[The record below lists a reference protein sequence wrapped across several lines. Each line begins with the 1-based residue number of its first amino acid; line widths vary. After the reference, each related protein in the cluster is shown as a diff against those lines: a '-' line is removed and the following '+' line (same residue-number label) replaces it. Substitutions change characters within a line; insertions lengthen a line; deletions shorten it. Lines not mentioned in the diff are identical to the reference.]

1 MCETV
6 AEVRAHVLA
15 LLNRGYSPEEAEE
28 ALGRASYLEG
38 CVLDELPCTGLTDPT
53 NVLMQEVTED
63 GTGCG

>member
-15 LLNRGYSPEEAEE
+15 LLNRGYSPEEVEVF
-28 ALGRASYLEG
+28 LNRASYFED
-38 CVLDELPCTGLTDPT
+38 CVLEEVTPLTDPA
-53 NVLMQEVTED
+53 NVLMQEVAED